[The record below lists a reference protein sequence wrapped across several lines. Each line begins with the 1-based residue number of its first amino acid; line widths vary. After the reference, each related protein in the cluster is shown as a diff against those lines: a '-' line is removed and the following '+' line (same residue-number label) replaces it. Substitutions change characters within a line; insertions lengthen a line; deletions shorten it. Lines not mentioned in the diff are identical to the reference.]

1 MIMKFRKSFGGCDRS
16 IWKFVLTKGG
26 LKVSIF
32 ERVRF
37 WGFIMIGY
45 FWGLVVN
52 LLNGFLFLFEFC
64 SYVSV
69 L

>member
-1 MIMKFRKSFGGCDRS
+1 
-16 IWKFVLTKGG
+16 
-26 LKVSIF
+26 
-32 ERVRF
+32 
-37 WGFIMIGY
+37 MIGY

-69 L
+69 LWGVRGVEAGFESEVIGGFIEGVIRLFFN